1 MASFQK
7 RRERLATSRYQK
19 ENIVFVLPSQTVLQ
33 FCTFAGAAFLTAC
46 APSPAVQEY
55 ASENAISL
63 RYSAWDS
70 IPTLTAEARDIAT
83 KHCAKYGK
91 FANYK
96 GGNAVSP
103 LTAEEI
109 HTFACENTKT
119 DDSLIIARQSER
131 PDTFIY
137 QTQTYRPTQSNCTVF
152 GNLANCTSY

>member
-1 MASFQK
+1 M
-7 RRERLATSRYQK
+7 
-19 ENIVFVLPSQTVLQ
+19 IVAHSPKISLT
-33 FCTFAGAAFLTAC
+33 CAIAGAFFLAAC

-70 IPTLTAEARDIAT
+70 VPTLTAEAQDKAT
-83 KHCAKYGK
+83 KHCAKFGK

-109 HTFACENTKT
+109 HTFACEDVKT

-131 PDTFIY
+131 PDTYVY
-137 QTQTYRPTQSNCTVF
+137 QTQVNRPTQTNCTVF
-152 GNLANCTSY
+152 GNTANCTSY